1 MSTVLEVSNLT
12 KRFEGLIAV
21 KNVSF
26 KVEERRI
33 HSLIGPNGA
42 GKTTTL
48 RMINGTLEP
57 TLGTVKFFGQD
68 ITGLPAYKIAR
79 MGIGRTFQNIKQFG
93 SLTVLEN
100 LMVGAMYKHNK
111 GGVLRMLL
119 NVKETNRLEREV
131 REKAKKTLEDIGMY
145 HLRNEFAGNLAY
157 GRQKMLELGR
167 AMIGDPKLILL
178 DEPAAGLNPS
188 ERVEFVQIL
197 QHVYESGIDLFMI
210 EHNMDVV
217 MNISHDITVLNFGQ
231 KIAEGS
237 PSEIQSNPE
246 VIKAYL
252 GERYTAINKEAKA

>member
-1 MSTVLEVSNLT
+1 MGTVLEVTNLT
-12 KRFEGLIAV
+12 KKYEGLLAV
-21 KNVSF
+21 NKVNF

-48 RMINGTLEP
+48 SMINGTVEP

-68 ITGLPAYKIAR
+68 ITGMPAYKIAQI
-79 MGIGRTFQNIKQFG
+79 GIGRTFQNIKQFG
-93 SLTVLEN
+93 SLTVREN

-119 NVKETNRLEREV
+119 RVSETDRLEKEM
-131 REKAKKTLEDIGMY
+131 REKADEVLQYIGMY
-145 HLRNEFAGNLAY
+145 ELRDEYAGNLAY
-157 GRQKMLELGR
+157 GRQKLLELGR
-167 AMIGDPKLILL
+167 AMIGEPKLILL

-197 QHVYESGIDLFMI
+197 QKVYDSGIDLFLI

-252 GERYTAINKEAKA
+252 GDRYTTINKE